1 MRPLAM
7 PAGGGGSPMR
17 GVQAVALGRGTRKQA
32 VGLLASRFPPPITV

>member
-1 MRPLAM
+1 
-7 PAGGGGSPMR
+7 MR